1 MPAAAARRRPAAAA
15 FPRGRRSAHAGA
27 WSRGRARRGAA
38 LAEAVV
44 AGVLLAVGV
53 LAGVAV
59 VARAA
64 GDVGRARAADAGAE
78 LLAER
83 VAAWRASPCVASAGE
98 RVVGA
103 VHERWRVVVAG
114 GLAVLA
120 DTVTPASGGPGPRA
134 GVVAAAGCGP

>member
-1 MPAAAARRRPAAAA
+1 MPASPAHSRAAH
-15 FPRGRRSAHAGA
+15 PRST
-27 WSRGRARRGAA
+27 RRGAA
-38 LAEAVV
+38 LAEAIV
-44 AGVLLAVGV
+44 AGVVLAVGV

-64 GDVGRARAADAGAE
+64 GDVGRARAADVGAE

-83 VAAWRASPCVASAGE
+83 VAAWRAAPCAAGTGE

-103 VHERWRVVVAG
+103 VQERWRVVVAD

-120 DTVTPASGGPGPRA
+120 DTVAPASAAPGPRA